1 MTTHATIDGV
11 DASRSTALHPAGCR
25 RAADDESEAV
35 GDLLDRRHRAHLC
48 DIYVAG
54 LIGSQNF
61 PTTANA
67 FQRTYGG
74 GPRAAF
80 VVKFS
85 SGRGDD
91 DETADDYGWRRT

>member
-1 MTTHATIDGV
+1 MAARFV
-11 DASRSTALHPAGCR
+11 YSTYLGGTAADRPNVLALHGAGCG
-25 RAADDESEAV
+25 RAADDDAQ
-35 GDLLDRRHRAHLC
+35 GNQPHLC

-54 LIGSQNF
+54 GTASRNF

-74 GPRAAF
+74 GPRDGF

-85 SGRGDD
+85 SGSEDT
-91 DETADDYGWRRT
+91 DEAADQ